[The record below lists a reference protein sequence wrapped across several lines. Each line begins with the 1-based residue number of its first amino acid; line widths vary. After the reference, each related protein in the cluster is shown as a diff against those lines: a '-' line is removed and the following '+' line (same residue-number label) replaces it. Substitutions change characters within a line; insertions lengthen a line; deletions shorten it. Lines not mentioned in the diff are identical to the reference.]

1 MAISSDDF
9 IKIVKGGKAE
19 KSSTP
24 ITAENFAELL
34 KATPK
39 KEEMSWADVPLQAIT
54 NVPQSAV
61 NFGHGLVEAVSHPL
75 TTAKTVLD
83 IGAGTLKNITPQHI
97 ADLIDQYDK
106 HPETINKA
114 VETANQVAQ
123 FYKERYGSSEGFK
136 QALSQDPVG
145 VASDVASVLSGGAG
159 VASKVGA
166 PAKIVGGLERAAEL
180 TNPITATTG
189 LVKNIATPAL
199 GLTTGTGAENIA
211 NAAKAGVQG
220 DQTFLQN
227 LRNEVPITNAL
238 DAARHNLN
246 VMKQNRSNKYR
257 SGMVDVSND
266 KNVLSFDDIN
276 KELKNAK
283 ESISYKGKVKDD
295 FAHEHISKLEEEIK
309 DWEKENSDLYHTPEG
324 LDALKQRIG
333 AINQRVPYEETN
345 ASRVGNNIYNTIKKT
360 IADQAPTYSNVMA
373 DYSLASDNI
382 HEIERALSLGNRSS
396 ADTALR
402 KLQSLTRN
410 NVNTNYGNR
419 LNLAQQLEAEG
430 GKPFIN
436 ALSGQA
442 LSSPTARGLAGM
454 AESGAALGAISNPMY
469 LAALPFQTPRLVGEG
484 LYATGRASQGLQNI
498 GSQVGLGAGGAN
510 TLADLLYAGQR
521 NQQQEEQ

>member
-1 MAISSDDF
+1 MTISSDDF
-9 IKIVKGGKAE
+9 IKLVKGGKPE
-19 KSSTP
+19 KTSTP

-34 KATPK
+34 KTTPK
-39 KEEMSWADVPLQAIT
+39 KEEMSWMDVPLQSIT
-54 NVPQSAV
+54 NIPQSAL
-61 NFGHGLVEAVSHPL
+61 NMGKGIVEAVSNPL

-83 IGAGTLKNITPQHI
+83 IGAGTLKNITPKHI
-97 ADLIDQYDK
+97 ADLIDAYDK
-106 HPETINKA
+106 HPEAAQKA

-123 FYKERYGSSEGFK
+123 FYKERYGTSEGFK
-136 QALSQDPVG
+136 QALAQDPVG

-159 VASKVGA
+159 VASKLGA
-166 PAKIVGGLERAAEL
+166 PAKVVSTLEKAAEV

-211 NAAKAGVQG
+211 NAFKAGTQG
-220 DQTFLQN
+220 DQSFIQN
-227 LRNEVPITNAL
+227 LRGEVPITDPL

-246 VMKQNRSNKYR
+246 VMKQNRSGKYR

-266 KNVLSFDDIN
+266 KSVLSFDDIN

-295 FAHEHISKLEEEIK
+295 FAHEHLTKLEEEIK
-309 DWEKENSDLYHTPEG
+309 DWEKESPYLYHTPEG

-333 AINQRVPYEETN
+333 SINNRVPYEETN
-345 ASRVGNNIYNTIKKT
+345 AARVGSNIYNKIKQT

-382 HEIERALSLGNRSS
+382 HEIERALSLGNRAS

-410 NVNTNYGNR
+410 NVNTNYGQR

-454 AESGAALGAISNPMY
+454 AESGALLGGAISNPMY

-498 GSQVGLGAGGAN
+498 GNKVGLGASGAN

-521 NQQQEEQ
+521 NQQEQQ